1 MTHTK
6 LNSLQVN
13 TQQLAEEIT
22 RLCELGNRFVGTPGE
37 QRAADHISQR
47 FRELGVDDVSEQP
60 LEALAYTPQE
70 ASAGVVDR
78 REPSTCAG
86 LQSTRSG
93 DVQGAAVYIG
103 NPLSAADIDR
113 FQDRHGSLEG
123 KIVVMRTHWPFLTA
137 DYICQQ
143 GATGLV
149 AISGAPDGAIAHY
162 TAQLYPPP
170 PPPFEGRPAD
180 IPGVIV
186 GSDVADELLAAISV
200 GAEIRL
206 HHAAEHW
213 TAKTANVIATVQGET
228 DEAVIVAA
236 HYDCQLEGVG
246 AHDNAA
252 GVGALLQLAALAV
265 RNRPRRTMVFIALA
279 GEEGGCWGSA
289 AYCRSGDAHLGNAIG
304 MVNLDVLGWK
314 VPATRTLLADP
325 VMMEFAPPLASEAGW
340 DVERQLPEASFQSS
354 DISPFVEVGIPS
366 CFFWRS
372 APRHPYYHAA
382 GDSLDLVD
390 FQTVAGT
397 ATASAR
403 VAFVLAQTSVELP
416 RTPTSTP

>member
-1 MTHTK
+1 
-6 LNSLQVN
+6 
-13 TQQLAEEIT
+13 
-22 RLCELGNRFVGTPGE
+22 
-37 QRAADHISQR
+37 
-47 FRELGVDDVSEQP
+47 
-60 LEALAYTPQE
+60 
-70 ASAGVVDR
+70 
-78 REPSTCAG
+78 
-86 LQSTRSG
+86 
-93 DVQGAAVYIG
+93 
-103 NPLSAADIDR
+103 LSAADIDR

-137 DYICQQ
+137 DYICKQ

-213 TAKTANVIATVQGET
+213 TAQTANVIATIQGEM

-252 GVGALLQLAALAV
+252 GVGALLRLAALAV

-289 AYCRSGDAHLGNAIG
+289 AYCRSDDAHLGNAIG

-325 VMMEFAPPLASEAGW
+325 VMMEFAPPLASETGW
-340 DVERQLPEASFQSS
+340 DVERQLPEANFQSS

-390 FQTVAGT
+390 FETVAGT

-403 VAFVLAQTSVELP
+403 VAFELAQTSVELP
-416 RTPTSTP
+416 RAPTSTP

>member
-1 MTHTK
+1 MTHTE
-6 LNSLQVN
+6 LNSLLLD

-22 RLCELGNRFVGTPGE
+22 RLCELGNRFLGTPGE
-37 QRAADHISQR
+37 QRAAEHISNR
-47 FRELGVDDVSEQP
+47 FSELGVDQVDAQP

-70 ASAGVVDR
+70 ASVSPADR
-78 REPSTCAG
+78 TELFTCAG
-86 LQSTRSG
+86 LQSTRTG
-93 DVQGAAVYIG
+93 AVEGAAVYVG
-103 NPLSAADIDR
+103 NPLSATDVDR
-113 FQDRHGSLEG
+113 FQDTHGSLEG

-137 DYICQQ
+137 DYISEQ

-149 AISGAPDGAIAHY
+149 AISGAPDGVIAHY

-186 GSDVADELLAAISV
+186 GSDVADELLGAISV
-200 GAEIRL
+200 GTEIRL
-206 HHAAEHW
+206 QHAAEHW
-213 TAKTANVIATVQGET
+213 AAQTANIIATVHGET
-228 DEAVIVAA
+228 DETVIVAA

-252 GVGALLQLAALAV
+252 GVGALLQLAAMAV
-265 RNRPRRTMVFIALA
+265 RKRPRRTMVFIALA

-289 AYCRSGDAHLGNAIG
+289 AYCRSGDAHLANATG

-325 VMMEFAPPLASEAGW
+325 VMMEFAPALASDVGW
-340 DVERQLPEASFQSS
+340 TVERRLPEASFQSS
-354 DISPFVEVGIPS
+354 DISPFVAAGIPS

-372 APRHPYYHAA
+372 VPRHPYYHAA
-382 GDSLDLVD
+382 GDSLNLLD
-390 FQTVAGT
+390 FETVAGT
-397 ATASAR
+397 ASASAR
-403 VAFVLAQTSVELP
+403 VAFELAESSVELP
-416 RTPTSTP
+416 RVAPGAS